1 MIYCPSCGHV
11 AHTRRAHFMDDGTKI
26 MIAQCRNIYCS
37 ATFEASESFFSDC
50 KDSGMEYISG
60 KQRYRDSLTSAC
72 RLTPAV
78 AAHRIF
84 ILQHDEK
91 EITMESTALQ
101 QAFDTCQ
108 NNKAAWLQRKNE
120 LAAAEQEYLRL
131 QSGEGRNVSR
141 LDELRNIIEVRK
153 WQVNQAAGRY
163 IRSHEAVQHIS
174 IRDRLNDFMQQ
185 HGTALAAA
193 LAPELMGYSELTAI
207 ARNCAIQR
215 ATDALREALLSWL
228 AKGEKINYSAQDSDI
243 LTTIGFRPDA
253 ASVDDSREKFTPAQN
268 MIFSRKSAQ
277 LASRQSV

>member
-1 MIYCPSCGHV
+1 
-11 AHTRRAHFMDDGTKI
+11 
-26 MIAQCRNIYCS
+26 
-37 ATFEASESFFSDC
+37 
-50 KDSGMEYISG
+50 
-60 KQRYRDSLTSAC
+60 
-72 RLTPAV
+72 
-78 AAHRIF
+78 
-84 ILQHDEK
+84 
-91 EITMESTALQ
+91 MESTALQ

-207 ARNCAIQR
+207 
-215 ATDALREALLSWL
+215 
-228 AKGEKINYSAQDSDI
+228 
-243 LTTIGFRPDA
+243 GFRPDA

-277 LASRQSV
+277 LASHQSV